1 MEQAELKVCRQKASL
16 LDPPCQAH
24 RPQAAPSRQL
34 CSVRGPSALVPL
46 LFLAGSGMM
55 EVELMWLL
63 DFANSTPSACLSF
76 YTPCSLPLGF

>member
-1 MEQAELKVCRQKASL
+1 MEQAELKVCHQKPVSWIPRQAYR
-16 LDPPCQAH
+16 PP
-24 RPQAAPSRQL
+24 AAPPAS
-34 CSVRGPSALVPL
+34 SALSRSQCPCFP

-76 YTPCSLPLGF
+76 YTPRSLPLGF